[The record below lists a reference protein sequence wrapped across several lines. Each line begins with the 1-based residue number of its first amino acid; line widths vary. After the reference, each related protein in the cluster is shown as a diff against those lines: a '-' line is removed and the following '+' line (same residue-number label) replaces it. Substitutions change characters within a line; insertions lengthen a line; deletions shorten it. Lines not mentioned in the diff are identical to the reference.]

1 MQSLETPVV
10 SKKNAPGF
18 SAAIATKAVV
28 NDSGF
33 WRSNGLQNGSQPLFR
48 LLGGFQHLH
57 SRPCLAEFADL
68 FRVVMDHGGD
78 MPTIAPT
85 ISSVQPT
92 SEEGVHGVP
101 TF

>member
-1 MQSLETPVV
+1 VV
-10 SKKNAPGF
+10 LKK
-18 SAAIATKAVV
+18 SAQGIFRSNATKAVV
-28 NDSGF
+28 DDSGF

-57 SRPCLAEFADL
+57 SRPCLAEIADL
-68 FRVVMDHGGD
+68 FRVVLDHGGD

-92 SEEGVHGVP
+92 SEEGVHGVA